1 MVVIGEQNAE
11 GRIFAGQQAYG
22 PHASA
27 INNRLR
33 ALGLRTYS
41 QEEIR
46 RQIAQAEIDAQFR
59 NDPDAALSASK
70 RLGASFVLR
79 GLITSQ
85 TNRNPMMR
93 VNQVSVNMDFALTGS
108 NGRLISTAEASSA
121 SYAGA
126 DVGKMA
132 LTLVNEQADE
142 VVAKLYADYC
152 EKAGFAA
159 DRQVRKSSQGGAEI
173 ELRRVVE
180 PEPHERECR
189 NERSH
194 IFPVRQALLGVAA
207 LAGTS
212 LGAGPAAVRQSVAD
226 RRRAR
231 RRSRRT
237 RPPIRPLYQPVEYV
251 NASKKG
257 PALVVI
263 PGEIKSNN
271 ATFVQKFT
279 ANNIADFGE
288 IELSSANFQVL
299 ERSNLGPVAQGV
311 RARLQPRRSGFGAQ
325 DAAHRASSRRPSTS

>member
-1 MVVIGEQNAE
+1 MPSYALHTVLALSLVLLASPAAAQNFKFSQPDDSDRQEREARAARIEEYLSTPCRQDLREKKIMVVIGEQNAE

-27 INNRLR
+27 INDRLR

-152 EKAGFAA
+152 EKAGF
-159 DRQVRKSSQGGAEI
+159 V
-173 ELRRVVE
+173 
-180 PEPHERECR
+180 
-189 NERSH
+189 
-194 IFPVRQALLGVAA
+194 
-207 LAGTS
+207 
-212 LGAGPAAVRQSVAD
+212 PAAEGRKA
-226 RRRAR
+226 
-231 RRSRRT
+231 
-237 RPPIRPLYQPVEYV
+237 VEGL
-251 NASKKG
+251 A
-257 PALVVI
+257 
-263 PGEIKSNN
+263 
-271 ATFVQKFT
+271 
-279 ANNIADFGE
+279 
-288 IELSSANFQVL
+288 
-299 ERSNLGPVAQGV
+299 
-311 RARLQPRRSGFGAQ
+311 
-325 DAAHRASSRRPSTS
+325 